1 MGHYFGDQSKNGIKK
16 ICLSKHWA
24 EKWKKQFT
32 YKKYKKKS
40 CSSQK

>member
-24 EKWKKQFT
+24 EKWKKKFIRNE
-32 YKKYKKKS
+32 KKS
-40 CSSQK
+40 CSSQL